1 MKHCSKRSQSMRT
14 FSESTESYSSRSILN
29 SCAARVDSQRPIK
42 TTSLSC
48 STARSRSTVSSTGMD
63 RTATKYHRSPRA
75 KSLTSSVTS
84 METFSTKSILR
95 RPRRNRFG
103 TSSEN
108 ASNTFNR
115 SSKSSTR
122 CTDEYPSRITTTTCR
137 TLKQTS

>member
-1 MKHCSKRSQSMRT
+1 MKRCSRRSQSMLT
-14 FSESTESYSSRSILN
+14 FSESTESYSSRSTLN
-29 SCAARVDSQRPIK
+29 SCAARVDNKRPIK
-42 TTSLSC
+42 TTFLSC

-63 RTATKYHRSPRA
+63 RTAIKYHHSPRA
-75 KSLTSSVTS
+75 KSLTSSETS

-95 RPRRNRFG
+95 RPHRNRFV

-108 ASNTFNR
+108 ASNMFNR

-122 CTDEYPSRITTTTCR
+122 CTDESPSIITTTTCR